1 MLTDTNYNPRKFA
14 HFKCQ
19 PSLVMTLHLFVH
31 EAAAKMDSKMLL
43 FEFYSRRVVAALRR
57 SRGLGKDCL
66 VI

>member
-19 PSLVMTLHLFVH
+19 PSLHLFVH

-43 FEFYSRRVVAALRR
+43 FEFCSRRVVAALRR
-57 SRGLGKDCL
+57 SRSLGKVCL